1 MIDILIGARYS
12 AKIRVHY
19 FRNLL
24 IRKASA
30 CQHCLFALIC
40 LTLSLVFL
48 PRNTFAQVD
57 TGTLSG
63 VVRDQSGGIVQ
74 NAAVRIENPA
84 TGVSQSVATNSQGLY
99 SVPDLKAGTYQ
110 VSVSAQGFETIT
122 KTGIAL
128 RVQDRVALD
137 FDLKVGQSSI
147 AVLVESQV
155 SALQTETSSLGQ
167 VVDDAQIKNIPLNGR
182 NYIQLATLGAGTSP
196 AYNASERNSFTA
208 NGVREI
214 QNSYLLDGI
223 DNKNKIVGFDSSA
236 AQSIEPVID
245 SVQEFKVQTSTF
257 SAEFGQAAGAVV
269 NVTTKSGTNQL
280 HASAFEYL
288 RNSFFDADPYFQPAG
303 TAKPQFIQNQYGTT
317 AGGRILKDRTFF
329 FFGWQGT
336 RTDDA
341 APQLGV
347 VPTLAQLNGIFTA
360 SIFDPAT
367 TAKNPNASG
376 YLRSP
381 FPGNRIPSTRFDSVS
396 AGLLSLYPAPNLAG
410 KSNFF
415 SNQKETI
422 AQDQFVGRLDHRF
435 SDKDSIFGRYS
446 TEATTNDLPAQLP
459 LPASN
464 PSIVHPA
471 AHSIVA
477 SETHIFTPTLISELR
492 GGYQETQELQQI
504 NAPREFSQYGI
515 VGVPDYPQV
524 LGLPTF
530 AVSGLS
536 TIGTTG
542 PGTLQTAATGSGN
555 LPIDKEGRV
564 IQSSGNLS
572 WVHGRHTVKFGFDF
586 QQVTLYANVTLNARP
601 AYSFSG
607 VYTQNPQSRSNTGA
621 AFADFLLGD
630 TSAATEST
638 RSISNSRQHIYQG
651 YVQDDWQLTN
661 RLTIN
666 AGLRYELPLPFYEL
680 NNHYADLILEPGALY
695 GTLLQADNAAAN
707 GYRNSFSNPN
717 YHNFAPR
724 LGLAYKITPKT
735 VIRAAAGVFYGRD
748 ENLGVAGRP
757 TNNPPYFVTTT
768 YTSDQIDPNI
778 ILSQGFPANAL
789 TPGSQSTPTVNSYP
803 KFAPTP
809 YVQQWNLS
817 LQQDLGAGF
826 SLQTSYVGSSSH
838 DLYLQNNVDQPLP
851 AAGAIQARRPLPAYS
866 AINAYDPWVSAH
878 YDSLQAQVERRFK
891 QGLTLLTSYTW
902 AHGLDDDNG
911 SREYAYDLAAE
922 FASSSFDI
930 RQRFVLSSVYEL
942 PFGKG
947 KPFLHDSRIG
957 NILAGGWQLSGIFTK
972 QTGLPFTPVE
982 AVDASNTGTTERPN
996 RIGSGILAS
1005 GRSINNWFNVSA
1017 FSTPAA
1023 FTFGNSGRNILRGP
1037 GLTNTDLGLSRVIPI
1052 RERLNIEFRAEA
1064 FNLFN
1069 TPQFG
1074 LPNATLGTSTVGVIT
1089 TTVNPQREL
1098 QFALRVAF

>member
-1 MIDILIGARYS
+1 MTKSPAL
-12 AKIRVHY
+12 KIVS
-19 FRNLL
+19 F
-24 IRKASA
+24 
-30 CQHCLFALIC
+30 FF
-40 LTLSLVFL
+40 LTTLTVFG
-48 PRNTFAQVD
+48 QVD

-63 VVRDQSGGIVQ
+63 VVKDQSGAVLQ
-74 NAAVRIENPA
+74 AAPIKIENPS
-84 TGVSQSVATNSQGLY
+84 TGIVLQVFTNSQGFY
-99 SVPDLKAGTYQ
+99 AAPDLKAGVYQ
-110 VSVSAQGFETIT
+110 VSASAQGFETVT
-122 KTGIAL
+122 QTGIEL
-128 RVQDRVALD
+128 RVQDRLSVNFTLSI
-137 FDLKVGQSSI
+137 GQSKT
-147 AVLVESQV
+147 AVSVESQV
-155 SALQTETSSLGQ
+155 SALETETSSVGQ
-167 VVDDAQIKNIPLNGR
+167 VVEESEIKNMPLNGR
-182 NYIQLATLGAGTSP
+182 NYIQLATLGAGSAP

-223 DNKNKIVGFDSSA
+223 DNKNKIVGFDNSA

-269 NVTTKSGTNQL
+269 NVTTKSGTNDL
-280 HASAFEYL
+280 HASLFEYL
-288 RNSFFDADPYFQPAG
+288 RNSFFDADPFFQPAG
-303 TAKPQFIQNQYGTT
+303 TAKPQFIQNQYGAT

-347 VPTLAQLNGIFTA
+347 VPTNAQLNGSFTA
-360 SIFDPAT
+360 AIFDPAT
-367 TAKNPNASG
+367 TVANPNGSG
-376 YLRSP
+376 YIRSA
-381 FPGNRIPSTRFDSVS
+381 FAGNVIPKSRFDPV
-396 AGLLSLYPAPNLAG
+396 AANLLSLYPAPNLPG
-410 KSNFF
+410 KNNFF
-415 SNQKETI
+415 SNQEETI

-446 TEATTNDLPAQLP
+446 TSSNHNVLPAQLP

-464 PSIVHPA
+464 PSIVKPA

-477 SETHIFTPTLISELR
+477 SETHIFTPALISELR
-492 GGYQETQELQQI
+492 GGYQETQEIQQI

-564 IQSSGNLS
+564 IDADGNLS
-572 WVHGRHTVKFGFDF
+572 WVHGRHTFKTGFDF

-601 AYSFSG
+601 AYSFTG
-607 VYTQNPQSRSNTGA
+607 IYTQNPQSRSNTGA

-630 TSAATEST
+630 SASATEST
-638 RSISNSRQHIYQG
+638 RSVSNSRQHIYQS
-651 YVQDDWQLTN
+651 YVQDDWQVTS

-666 AGLRYELPLPFYEL
+666 AGLRYELPLPFYETS
-680 NNHYADLILEPGALY
+680 NNYADLILEPGALY
-695 GTLLQADNAAAN
+695 GTLLQASAAAAN

-717 YHNFAPR
+717 FHNFAPR
-724 LGLAYKITPKT
+724 LGLAYKLTPKT
-735 VIRAAAGVFYGRD
+735 VIRAAAGIFYGRD

-778 ILSQGFPANAL
+778 ILSQGFPAGAL
-789 TPGSQSTPTVNSYP
+789 TPGSTSTPTVNSYP

-817 LQQDLGAGF
+817 LQRELPGALT
-826 SLQTSYVGSSSH
+826 LQVATVGSSSH
-838 DLYLQNNVDQPLP
+838 DLYLQNNVDQPAP
-851 AAGAIQARRPLPAYS
+851 GPGAIQARRPLPAYS
-866 AINAYDPWVSAH
+866 AINAYGPYVSAH
-878 YDSLQAQVERRFK
+878 YDSLQSQLERRFSK
-891 QGLTLLTSYTW
+891 GVTLLAAYTW
-902 AHGLDDDNG
+902 AHGLDNDNS
-911 SREYAYDLAAE
+911 SREDAYNLSLE
-922 FASSSFDI
+922 HASSNFDI

-947 KPFLHDSRIG
+947 KKFLNNSRIG
-957 NILAGGWQLSGIFTK
+957 NVVAGGWQLSGIFTK

-982 AVDASNTGTTERPN
+982 SVDASNTGTTERPN
-996 RIGSGILAS
+996 RIGTGILAS
-1005 GRSINNWFNVSA
+1005 GQTINNWFDTADFNA
-1017 FSTPAA
+1017 PLAY
-1023 FTFGNSGRNILRGP
+1023 TFGNSGRNILRGP
-1037 GLTNTDLGLSRVIPI
+1037 GLTNLDLGLSRVIPI
-1052 RERLNIEFRAEA
+1052 RERLRVEFRAEA
-1064 FNLFN
+1064 FNLLN

-1074 LPNATLGTSTVGVIT
+1074 LPNATLGTSTVGTIT
-1089 TTVNPQREL
+1089 TTVNSQREL
-1098 QFALRVAF
+1098 QFALRLAF